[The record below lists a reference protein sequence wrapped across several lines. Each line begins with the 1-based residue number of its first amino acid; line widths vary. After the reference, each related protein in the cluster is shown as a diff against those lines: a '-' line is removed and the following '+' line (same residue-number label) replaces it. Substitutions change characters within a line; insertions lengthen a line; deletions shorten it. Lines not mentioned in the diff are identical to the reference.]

1 MTRLNKRKTKVKDK
15 AVKREQKMKQGAE
28 ELAAGGRSMMQGR
41 PAVNEN
47 RSLSF
52 VALVM
57 RLHEELQRGR
67 AATQCSTDGSAW
79 SCA

>member
-1 MTRLNKRKTKVKDK
+1 
-15 AVKREQKMKQGAE
+15 MKQGAE
-28 ELAAGGRSMMQGR
+28 ELAAGGRSMLQGR

-57 RLHEELQRGR
+57 RLHKRLQKR
-67 AATQCSTDGSAW
+67 AGSHAVFD
-79 SCA
+79 